1 MSAVVSSVVLHK
13 VGKSEV
19 EINDLL
25 TSDSPSFD
33 WIVYD
38 YSASQFEG
46 YGKAIGKA
54 SNTGELWYKFLDH
67 CSCHYLNTELDG
79 STAREWQRMSNTSIS
94 ELFYPT
100 HALEDDSNLREAVF
114 KLVSKS

>member
-19 EINDLL
+19 KLNDLL
-25 TSDSPSFD
+25 TSDSPNFV

-38 YSASQFEG
+38 YYASQFEG
-46 YGKAIGKA
+46 YGKAIGKSA
-54 SNTGELWYKFLDH
+54 DTGELWYKFLDH

-79 STAREWQRMSNTSIS
+79 STVREWQRMSNTAIS
-94 ELFYPT
+94 EFFYPT
-100 HALEDDSNLREAVF
+100 HALEDDANLREAVF
-114 KLVSKS
+114 KLVSNS